1 MFTTDNP
8 IIAKGVHPTK
18 AIMCLQSSSQKTIPT
33 EKDFIKANK
42 QSFGSAIGT
51 ITNYATSMYNVISD
65 FEEGTPEWEELNYRL
80 MCMQDYQQAEIDK
93 AKGCESRP
101 VPKEWYN
108 YKENKIFDE
117 DSEEVKQKKMFN
129 LSILANKKPYFF
141 IYNYDKLKKEYRDY
155 MKKSEI
161 NCQKNYLMSLEEL
174 EALENPTPQQQESLR
189 LFKINIPVNMN
200 PSIMNRIAWLIED
213 RFKDFK
219 K

>member
-8 IIAKGVHPTK
+8 IIAKGVHPSK
-18 AIMCLQSSSQKTIPT
+18 AIMCLQSSSQKNVPT

-51 ITNYATSMYNVISD
+51 ITNYATSMYNVISN

-108 YKENKIFDE
+108 YKENKILDE

-129 LSILANKKPYFF
+129 ISILANKKPYFF
-141 IYNYDKLKKEYRDY
+141 IYN
-155 MKKSEI
+155 
-161 NCQKNYLMSLEEL
+161 
-174 EALENPTPQQQESLR
+174 
-189 LFKINIPVNMN
+189 
-200 PSIMNRIAWLIED
+200 
-213 RFKDFK
+213 
-219 K
+219 